1 MTTKKD
7 VTRSALSYVLSCIR
21 SVDVYDMESTL
32 WDIMNIWE
40 YLDEHDSGF
49 KNGNA
54 KKSLSFEP
62 VALQPLGAVRS
73 LFEAM
78 GNVLKDV

>member
-7 VTRSALSYVLSCIR
+7 VARSAISCILSCVR
-21 SVDVYDMESTL
+21 SVDVYDIENTL

-40 YLDEHDSGF
+40 YLDEHDSGL
-49 KNGNA
+49 KNGDA

-62 VALQPLGAVRS
+62 VALQPLAASRS
-73 LFEAM
+73 L
-78 GNVLKDV
+78 